1 MELEKMKKVN
11 EILQLCFEING
22 LEARKQSITGEKPT
36 MFFEFSGHVALLKI
50 QIYKTGW
57 YAYEKM
63 KKYAKPDIQLEIYLS
78 DPYEKIKEYMEEC
91 IAYLKEL
98 KEVSQYECLQQVI

>member
-22 LEARKQSITGEKPT
+22 FEKREREKTGNKPT
-36 MFFEFSGHVALLKI
+36 IFVDFSGHTAVLEI
-50 QIYKTGW
+50 EIYQTGW
-57 YAYEKM
+57 YAKAEE
-63 KKYAKPDIQLEIYLS
+63 DVRLS
-78 DPYEKIKEYMEEC
+78 FRLNRPFYDIKEYMEEC

-98 KEVSQYECLQQVI
+98 KEVSQHEYLQQAI